1 MKRFFQNN
9 GGLLLVAAALLAAVL
24 AIGAQILGFDPLTSA
39 LEVLATP
46 FRAASAAV
54 ANWTQAQYDRN
65 FRYEDL
71 AADNE
76 ALRRRVA
83 QLEQDAIAG
92 QDAQRE
98 NERLRDLLGL
108 REERPEL
115 QYRDAA
121 VVRGASSNWTADF
134 TIDQGT
140 AGGVE
145 VDDCVI
151 DQYGHL
157 IGVVTEAGPN
167 SSRVTTIL
175 DPTLELGGRVARTD
189 EDAILE
195 GDFTLMQ
202 EGLLR
207 VRAGQAGHRRPGN
220 HLRAGGRV
228 PAGAGGGD
236 GALPPCGGGR
246 REPVR
251 PGGAGGGYRRDA
263 VCVCHSRLRRVRT
276 NIHSRNHRMA
286 GGCSRQARQ
295 IFTGTMAFIPRK
307 FNAAWRE
314 RIRPDGELG
323 L

>member
-207 VRAGQAGHRRPGN
+207 LSFVSEQAKLVTGDQGTTSGLGGVYPPGLAVGTVRSLHVEEDGVSRYAQVEPAADIAGTQY
-220 HLRAGGRV
+220 V
-228 PAGAGGGD
+228 YVIVD
-236 GALPPCGGGR
+236 
-246 REPVR
+246 
-251 PGGAGGGYRRDA
+251 Y
-263 VCVCHSRLRRVRT
+263 
-276 NIHSRNHRMA
+276 
-286 GGCSRQARQ
+286 
-295 IFTGTMAFIPRK
+295 
-307 FNAAWRE
+307 
-314 RIRPDGELG
+314 GE
-323 L
+323 

>member
-108 REERPEL
+108 REEEL

-207 VRAGQAGHRRPGN
+207 LSFVSEQAKLVTGDQVTTSGLGGVYPPGLAVGTVRSLHVEEDGVSRYAQVEPAADIAGTQY
-220 HLRAGGRV
+220 V
-228 PAGAGGGD
+228 YVIVD
-236 GALPPCGGGR
+236 
-246 REPVR
+246 
-251 PGGAGGGYRRDA
+251 Y
-263 VCVCHSRLRRVRT
+263 
-276 NIHSRNHRMA
+276 
-286 GGCSRQARQ
+286 
-295 IFTGTMAFIPRK
+295 
-307 FNAAWRE
+307 
-314 RIRPDGELG
+314 GE
-323 L
+323 